1 MIELNGTDPL
11 AFLMVK
17 IDDKP
22 EPFRGATSILN
33 WWSSIEQRS
42 IGFLLKYRF
51 MFITDI
57 TNCFRQI
64 NLDFYQPVIL
74 FIPSFKI
81 ARLRR
86 AITPFRARC
95 GE

>member
-42 IGFLLKYRF
+42 IGFLLKYWF

-57 TNCFRQI
+57 TNCFKQI
-64 NLDFYQPVIL
+64 NLDFY
-74 FIPSFKI
+74 
-81 ARLRR
+81 
-86 AITPFRARC
+86 
-95 GE
+95 